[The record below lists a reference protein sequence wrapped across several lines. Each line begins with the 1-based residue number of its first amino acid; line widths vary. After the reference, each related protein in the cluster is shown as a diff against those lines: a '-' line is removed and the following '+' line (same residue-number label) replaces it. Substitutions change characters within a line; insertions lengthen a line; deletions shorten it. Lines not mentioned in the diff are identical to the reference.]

1 MRKKATATWYPR
13 DAAKLDIEE
22 TGTMLE
28 IRRMDRFLRASVT
41 PVSALTVAGF
51 LLVTASLTAG
61 CGPTGQ
67 SKGKQ
72 TVFATRYSFGDRFLG
87 GGRYFGS
94 WPSIAPSGQRIV
106 FGSPTRVGAGDIV
119 TADLDG
125 ANRKQLTSTP
135 FYEGQPSFSPDGQMI
150 VFVSEKEGV
159 PKVYLMDADGKN
171 VRPVTS
177 GTFPDMSPVF
187 APDGSK
193 ILFTRHL
200 SQNPDDLLANE
211 IFSIDISGGNE
222 KRLTKNRLADTP
234 VLVSGDGN
242 TLYYASGAMSMD
254 LMKMDLG
261 SGKSQVV
268 LPFKLGW
275 SCAISA
281 DEKWV
286 AFEDDSEE
294 PFEYEVHICQI
305 DGKKKQRLT
314 NFRGYMGEVSFGP
327 NGKELIFVVEAK
339 GAKTAGRGDIHII
352 STDGKNLRKV
362 GRNW

>member
-1 MRKKATATWYPR
+1 MF
-13 DAAKLDIEE
+13 
-22 TGTMLE
+22 E
-28 IRRMDRFLRASVT
+28 IKRMDRYLRATVT
-41 PVSALTVAGF
+41 LASALALAGF

-67 SKGKQ
+67 AKRKQ
-72 TVFATRYSFGDRFLG
+72 TVSANQYSFGDRFLG
-87 GGRYFGS
+87 GGHYFGS

-119 TADLDG
+119 MADLDG
-125 ANRKQLTSTP
+125 ANRKQLTSTS
-135 FYEGQPSFSPDGQMI
+135 FYEGQPRFSPDGQMI
-150 VFVSEKEGV
+150 AFVSEKKGV

-177 GTFPDMSPVF
+177 GAFPDMFPVF
-187 APDGSK
+187 APDRSK
-193 ILFTRHL
+193 IFFTRHL
-200 SQNPDDLLANE
+200 SKNPDDLLASE

-222 KRLTKNRLADTP
+222 KRLTKNNLADTP
-234 VLVSGDGN
+234 VLVSGDGK
-242 TLYYASGAMSMD
+242 TLYYVSGAMPFD

-275 SCAISA
+275 SCAISP

-286 AFEDDSEE
+286 AFEDDSQE

-314 NFRGYMGEVSFGP
+314 NFRGYIGDVSFGP
-327 NGKELIFVVEAK
+327 NGKELIFVVEPK
-339 GAKTAGRGDIHII
+339 GGKATGRGDIYII

-362 GRNW
+362 GRN